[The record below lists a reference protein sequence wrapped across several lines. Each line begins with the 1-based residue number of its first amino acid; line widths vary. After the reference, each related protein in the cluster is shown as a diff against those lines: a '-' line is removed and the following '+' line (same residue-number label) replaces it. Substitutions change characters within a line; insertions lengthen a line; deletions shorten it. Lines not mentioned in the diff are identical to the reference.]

1 MQQKKWI
8 NYWKKS
14 LSDSLKA
21 DIDIEKLKHFE
32 IQDFK
37 MDSQT
42 IASIVEVNELIDFEE
57 ERINKKKGITDKDS
71 KSWERLETI
80 QILIAPIKI
89 TPLPEHLI
97 FFKDKKTK
105 FPFWYYTKI
114 NRQGILSIP
123 EELFPVFQRK
133 YLEPLADE
141 RSEFIFS
148 TVEKVDKATPF
159 RKEKYKFFQDY
170 ITYIK
175 DVFQKA
181 VEQTISTF
189 SADGYETVHRAI
201 ILLPDEDINAA
212 AGIIQLYEKIAAET
226 IIPPLL
232 SDFISLD
239 NKTENLPLPVSK
251 LMDANFLHVGQ
262 MGYDFPLS
270 ISQRKGLYTF
280 LQNSDRIFAVNGPPG
295 TGKTTLLQSIVAN
308 KIVESAITGEN
319 PPLILACSTN
329 NQAVTNI
336 IDSFSK
342 SSTQPGKLEGRWL
355 PELDGYAT
363 YLPSNGKTEA
373 ELKGINYKK
382 QNGNGLFS
390 KVENKEYLEKATE
403 CFLQKSAVYFNA
415 SHLSI
420 EEITQKLRSEIMDIQ
435 VSLKDASLKW
445 KEYLNAENILA
456 TYVGDQILLEET
468 YYSKA
473 IIDEKIVNNDISNL
487 MILEEKIIQYFQNE
501 SFFRKLFCSLGLQSA
516 LKNRAAEIRIILRD
530 SLLFENKEFIKSAI
544 LDCIDKKIKIAKTIS
559 KAVTEWKSW
568 KNKNSIQGNPPKTEE
583 EYWKFEY
590 LKIDG
595 SKEGNLE
602 KAKPNCFFDE
612 LDLTLRHKA
621 FQLSLHY
628 WEARW
633 LSKIDTDLKDPNFDK
648 KGIDAVKNRWTRQAM
663 LTPCFVS
670 TFYMSPKFFSAFKFL
685 KKSEDGKNIFDNPP
699 LFDFIDL
706 LIVDEAG
713 QVSPEVGAATFSL
726 AKQAVIVGD
735 VKQIEPV
742 WNIINKIDVGNL
754 KKVGLIKDYSDPIF
768 ETSFDPKGF
777 LASTGSIMKMAQNA
791 CQYKEIGLDE
801 KGVILVEHR
810 RCYDEI
816 INYCNVLA
824 YNGQLK
830 TAERKSEKDKSFSA
844 YVLHTRGWKFDRCKF
859 QQNKSL

>member
-1 MQQKKWI
+1 MEQKKWI

-32 IQDFK
+32 IENFK

-42 IASIVEVNELIDFEE
+42 IESIVEVNELIDFEE
-57 ERINKKKGITDKDS
+57 ERINKKKGVTDKKS

-80 QILIAPIKI
+80 QILIAPVKI
-89 TPLPEHLI
+89 APLPEHLI
-97 FFKDKKTK
+97 FLKDKKTK
-105 FPFWYYTKI
+105 FPFWYYAKI
-114 NRQGILSIP
+114 NRQGVLSLP

-141 RSEFIFS
+141 RTEFIFS

-189 SADGYETVHRAI
+189 SADGYETVHHGI

-280 LQNSDRIFAVNGPPG
+280 LQGNDKVFAVNGPPG

-403 CFLQKSAVYFNA
+403 CFFQKSAVYFNS

-420 EEITQKLRSEIMDIQ
+420 EEITRKLRSEIMDIQ

-456 TYVGDQILLEET
+456 AYVGDPLSLEET

-473 IIDEKIVNNDISNL
+473 IIDEKIVNNDITNL
-487 MILEEKIIQYFQNE
+487 TVLEEKIILYFQNE
-501 SFFRKLFCSLGLQSA
+501 SFFQKLFCSLGLKSA

-530 SLLFENKEFIKSAI
+530 SLLFENKEFIKSTI
-544 LDCIDKKIKIAKTIS
+544 LDSIYDKI
-559 KAVTEWKSW
+559 
-568 KNKNSIQGNPPKTEE
+568 
-583 EYWKFEY
+583 
-590 LKIDG
+590 
-595 SKEGNLE
+595 
-602 KAKPNCFFDE
+602 
-612 LDLTLRHKA
+612 
-621 FQLSLHY
+621 
-628 WEARW
+628 
-633 LSKIDTDLKDPNFDK
+633 
-648 KGIDAVKNRWTRQAM
+648 
-663 LTPCFVS
+663 
-670 TFYMSPKFFSAFKFL
+670 
-685 KKSEDGKNIFDNPP
+685 
-699 LFDFIDL
+699 
-706 LIVDEAG
+706 
-713 QVSPEVGAATFSL
+713 
-726 AKQAVIVGD
+726 
-735 VKQIEPV
+735 
-742 WNIINKIDVGNL
+742 
-754 KKVGLIKDYSDPIF
+754 
-768 ETSFDPKGF
+768 
-777 LASTGSIMKMAQNA
+777 
-791 CQYKEIGLDE
+791 
-801 KGVILVEHR
+801 
-810 RCYDEI
+810 
-816 INYCNVLA
+816 
-824 YNGQLK
+824 
-830 TAERKSEKDKSFSA
+830 
-844 YVLHTRGWKFDRCKF
+844 
-859 QQNKSL
+859 